1 VTQFEGHKTIP
12 RSNAHRSCPVQSLQ
26 FKAEVVKLD
35 SNSARAMTGHSSNTL
50 APDQISS
57 EVW

>member
-1 VTQFEGHKTIP
+1 
-12 RSNAHRSCPVQSLQ
+12 
-26 FKAEVVKLD
+26 VKLD
-35 SNSARAMTGHSSNTL
+35 SNSARAMTGHSSNKL